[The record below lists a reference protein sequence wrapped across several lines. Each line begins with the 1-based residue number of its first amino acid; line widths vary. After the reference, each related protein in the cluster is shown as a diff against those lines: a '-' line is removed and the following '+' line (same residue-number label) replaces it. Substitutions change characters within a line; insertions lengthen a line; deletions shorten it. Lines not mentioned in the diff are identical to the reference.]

1 MDPTAPDPGAAP
13 TPDPRISGPLD
24 RATALAFLEIGDRLL
39 EAGEFDAAGGYYQ
52 RVIGH
57 DNPAI
62 TAAAI
67 LGLGQVLYRL
77 DRDDEAMAAWK
88 RVIAL
93 GETPSA
99 YQAWRQ
105 VAAARVREGDLLGA
119 TDAYRE
125 ADRRAPAADKAEIAS
140 RLGWLAKE
148 TGDPRGARRY
158 FARSRGTTGLP
169 IPLTHLIII
178 ATVIVSL
185 TASTADGQDLL
196 QALWLDKAAVAA
208 GEWWRLVTVTLVH
221 APIDVNP
228 LHLVFN
234 MYALYLVGPIVERI
248 YGWKLL
254 GLMYVLCAIAGS
266 VGSFLFGGLGP
277 SVGASGAIF
286 GLFGVVLAAT
296 RIHDPV
302 LDRRGRALVGQIGT
316 LIVINLVFGFSS
328 TAVGGNI
335 DNAAHVGGLLA
346 GLWLGLVLVPGNVR
360 TVRDL
365 WQMPAGASGS
375 SGASGPG
382 NAGGGREVALVR
394 LLAVAAL
401 VVVLLVGLALGS
413 DPSRFG
419 NPGLD
424 SAAEVAAVRASRR
437 PPVARVPRS
446 RHRSAPGSSSPPTN
460 RRGRGRRAPR
470 TCLVRRT

>member
-13 TPDPRISGPLD
+13 IRDPRIPGPLD
-24 RATALAFLEIGDRLL
+24 RDTALAFLAIGDRLL

-52 RVIGH
+52 RVVGH
-57 DNPAI
+57 DDPAI
-62 TAAAI
+62 TAAAL
-67 LGLGQVLYRL
+67 LGMGNVLYRL
-77 DRDDEAMAAWK
+77 DRDDEALAAWK
-88 RVIAL
+88 GVIGL

-105 VAAARVREGDLLGA
+105 VAAARVREGDLFGA

-125 ADRRAPAADKAEIAS
+125 ADRRAPAEDKAEIAS

-148 TGDPRGARRY
+148 TGDARGARRY
-158 FARSRGTTGLP
+158 FARSRGQTGLP
-169 IPLTHLIII
+169 VPLTYLIIA

-185 TASTADGQDLL
+185 TASTPDGQALL

-221 APIDVNP
+221 APLDVNP

-248 YGWKLL
+248 YGWKLF
-254 GLMYVLCAIAGS
+254 GLMYVLCAMAGS
-266 VGSFLFGGLGP
+266 VGSFLFGGLVP

-286 GLFGVVLAAT
+286 GLFGIVLAAT
-296 RIHDPV
+296 RIHDPI

-316 LIVINLVFGFSS
+316 LIVINLVFGLST

-346 GLWLGLVLVPGNVR
+346 GLWLGFVLVPGNVR

-365 WQMPAGASGS
+365 WQMPARAPGSPGGAG
-375 SGASGPG
+375 
-382 NAGGGREVALVR
+382 AGGTADQRPVVLVR
-394 LLAVAAL
+394 LLAV
-401 VVVLLVGLALGS
+401 VVLLIVILVGLAIGS
-413 DPSRFG
+413 DPSRFAS
-419 NPGLD
+419 PGLD
-424 SAAEVAAVRASRR
+424 SLAVGTEVSASR
-437 PPVARVPRS
+437 
-446 RHRSAPGSSSPPTN
+446 
-460 RRGRGRRAPR
+460 
-470 TCLVRRT
+470 